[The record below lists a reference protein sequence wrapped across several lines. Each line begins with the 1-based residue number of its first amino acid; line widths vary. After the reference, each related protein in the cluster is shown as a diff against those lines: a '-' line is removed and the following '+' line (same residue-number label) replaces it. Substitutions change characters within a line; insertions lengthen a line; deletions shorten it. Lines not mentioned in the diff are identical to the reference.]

1 MKEAASVNESNV
13 ERELV
18 LGNKVEDLS
27 LEIDAL
33 RESSVINDLDFVDS
47 HKLST
52 GKVVEE
58 KTTLEKVNEDLRL
71 RCVKL
76 EESLIEVRRSFEE
89 DKVNIERDAQHVI
102 NGLEDSNN
110 KLTAELSK
118 VWEANEALF
127 EEINTLQEA
136 SECKLSEKNG
146 TLEEMLEALSSI
158 QDECRQKDLELSS
171 LKGNI
176 ANIAFGDGEAE
187 DINASLKLRC
197 DALEREVEVL
207 TRDLALIK
215 QERGLKESEIMHLKE
230 ELERT
235 GFNNEDSHDGTV
247 NESEMG
253 TLRQDNF
260 GLSSTLKQSQQCLQ
274 EEREKRLE
282 LLDLNFTLEHRCEE
296 LEEMIVDL
304 HKEVEELNRVGSVR
318 QSEVEALENSLTTK
332 ESEIA
337 TLKENIEHAEL
348 NKEGNRDGNIHE
360 SKMEALRQDH
370 ADLYSTLEESQQC
383 LQEEREKRLELEHR
397 CEELEEMIVDLHS
410 EVEELNRMGSVR
422 QSEVEALENSLTA
435 KDSEMATLKSKV
447 DKDTHMEAI
456 SSVEDF
462 LRVERQFEEAKEQIK
477 TANETCNKLSLEK
490 QQVEDELSA
499 KEADISQLEAAFE
512 SEKKSSESLRN
523 EKSNLER
530 RCQELE
536 DLVMELQEAMRREKS
551 NPVES
556 LLEMTEIASLEMTV
570 ANYKEKLQRAVE
582 IGREESE
589 RCETMAAK
597 IASLEDDIVSMEKMV
612 ATSNAKCREAE
623 AALQEAQC
631 HRNTHMRGN
640 GLRRNGDT
648 SKATTQL
655 NSRIEDLLE
664 ELYSVKRSLEETRE
678 ENALLKNQ
686 CQKYADNETVSN
698 DEMHCMKGELLDLQS
713 QYQNLTK
720 CSDEYLKT
728 IEDLRNR
735 NASLIHELQDTESKL
750 SESKQ
755 SYFQVYQE
763 LTGMQS
769 ARDMLELQPKRL
781 FEDSGGFGG
790 NAERPD
796 LREQGANEYLT
807 EGRSV
812 GKDVKFSELEAENA
826 NLREELLDICEGSS
840 EALEEKKELER
851 QLYAL
856 NIKVCDIH
864 AKSLQ
869 FQECLQNKQRE
880 CDMYLQTIGSCRRE
894 LDEVESELIIARQD
908 NCEQRLVFEEKI
920 SEMYDIIKELE
931 PNSDRRL
938 EKEESSCMESD
949 SEMAATKL
957 QLSNADLDLECA
969 QQQITLLQ
977 HQLEESESES
987 KQLNSKFQFL
997 LDKVKQFEDGVVNYQ
1012 NQSIN
1017 ARIESDSLRQAL
1029 DVSREELD
1037 VVSGDVI
1044 ESRLE
1049 CKANKDTILLLSKA
1063 YGDVVSILQDSLK
1076 QFALYQQCACVEVIE
1091 RHNEESSVELLQILN
1106 DYENNVV
1113 DMSRRFAESKGVHAD
1128 LFSELARQ
1136 NEFKEEESPFIGML
1150 LQPGSDAHTEEA
1162 SCSLLEKQVGVLN
1175 DKVSTANSNIEYLQN
1190 RLEEL
1195 EGENAGLQ
1203 EDLSTRNEE
1212 IENSKAAARDMQ
1224 DSLLAAEVALDEARS
1239 QSEQMSCDLGTL
1251 SAENKKLC
1259 DNESEL
1265 CEELSEVRQQVA
1277 QLEKENA
1284 ALREGVDH
1292 AVQDEAVRIELEAAL
1307 GGTKEELR
1315 KVTEEC
1321 QALHRELTDTTEQL
1335 SESSGTISSLQGE
1348 LVEALR
1354 KCDECRAELNEVSA
1368 RVISLELSL
1377 DVARSQAEWGQSEI
1391 DKLKDEKSQLIVA
1404 ASLAS
1409 ESEEKLST
1417 ITDELS
1423 AANSNIEYLQNRL
1436 EELEGENAG
1445 LQEDLSTR
1453 NEEIENSK
1461 AAARDM
1467 QDSLLAAE
1475 VALDEARSQSEQM
1488 SCDLGT
1494 LSAENKKLCDNESE
1508 LCEELSEVRQQVAQ
1522 LEKENAALREGV
1534 DHAVQ
1539 DEAVRIELEAA
1550 LGGTKEELRKVTEEC
1565 QALHRE
1571 LTDTTEQLS
1580 ESSGTISSL
1589 QGELVEA
1596 LRKCDECRAELNEVS
1611 ARVISLELSLD
1622 VARSQA
1628 EWGQSEIDKLKDEKS
1643 QLIVAASLASE
1654 SEEKLSTITDELSAA
1669 NSNIEYLQ
1677 NRLEELEGENAGLQE
1692 DLSTRNEEIENSK
1705 AAARDMQDSLL
1716 AAEVALDEARS
1727 QSEQMSC
1734 DLGTLSAENKKLCD
1748 NESELCEELSE
1759 VRQQVAQLEK
1769 ENAALREG
1777 VDHAVQDEA
1786 VRIELEAALGG
1797 TKEEL
1802 RKVTEE
1808 CQALHRELTDTT
1820 EQLSESS
1827 GTISSLQGE
1836 LVEALRKCDEC
1847 RAELNEVSA
1856 RVISLELSL
1865 DVARSQAEW
1874 GQSEID
1880 KLKDEKSQLIVAASL
1895 ASESEEKLSTI
1906 TDELSAANSNIEYLQ
1921 NRLEELEG
1929 ENAGLQED
1937 LSTRNEEIE
1946 NSKAAA
1952 RDMQDSLLAAE
1963 VALDEARS
1971 QSEQMSCDLG
1981 TLSAENKKLCDNESE
1996 LCEELSEV
2004 RQQVAQLE
2012 KENAALR
2019 EGVDHA
2025 VQDEAVRIELE
2036 AALGGTKEELRKVT
2050 EECQALHRELTDTT
2064 EQLSE
2069 SSGTISSLQGE
2080 LVEALRKCDEC
2091 RAELNEVSARVI
2103 SLELSLDVARSQAE
2117 WGQSEIDKL
2126 KDEKSQLIVAASL
2139 ASESEEKLSTIT
2151 DELSAANSN
2160 IEYLQN
2166 RLEELEGENAGL
2178 QEDLSTR
2185 NEEIENSKAAARD
2198 MQDSLLAAEVALD
2211 EARSQSEQM
2220 SCDLGT
2226 LSAENKKLCDNESE
2240 LCEELSEVR
2249 QQVAQLEKENAA
2261 LREGVDHAVQ
2271 DEAVRIELEAALGG
2285 TKEELRKVTEEC
2297 QALHRELTDT
2307 TEQLSESSGTIS
2319 SLQGELVEALRKCD
2333 ECRAELNEVSARVIS
2348 LELSLDEARSQ
2359 AEWGQS
2365 EIDKL
2370 KDEKS
2375 QLIAAASL
2383 ASESMVN
2390 SAALSEAVR
2399 KCDDLELALQEAQS
2413 RADLKQSE
2421 VDNLNEENGK
2431 LSDYGSRVA
2440 GELASV
2446 KAMYEQQLS
2455 QMKEEKENDAFDIE
2469 NLELQLEKMR
2479 KKNAKLSGELQE
2491 VKSSFV
2497 GEDQN
2502 GKLPDVSSRKH
2513 ENGESTSEIKVGSDD
2528 EKGVSKLEAALRDA
2542 ENRLSLQAKK
2552 IENLKSSRLRV
2563 QEEVDKQTTALQ
2575 LEVQRLTEEN
2585 AKFMSDMKTKNKH
2598 INELQEAYKVLSQKV
2613 PGFEEV
2619 LVESPHIQVENLDMT
2634 AQLRKA
2640 KADLEEALRE
2650 NLAFQQRLSDD
2661 KIEKLKLSE
2670 QLHHLLEER
2679 KLPQSFQGMN
2689 GIENRC
2695 EGDGVLEG
2703 NSSANELH
2711 IANAKISQQVK
2722 NIDSQK
2728 SSRLR
2733 LQEEVDKQTT
2743 ALQLEVQR
2751 LAEDRSNLVNELKG
2765 KDKLISELQR
2775 HYHSIQQQNSDIG
2788 GDNHVMNDE
2797 MAELQS
2803 NLSDMKNKL
2812 DDAQATVDDL
2822 QQRIGNAEVEKESIT
2837 HHLEGNIAELKEE
2850 LAKVTSENE
2859 EAQQKISDMPGLI
2872 SENEM
2877 LEKKLFDLT
2886 RGMESLQ
2893 DSMLSQEK
2901 AAADLESVLQ
2911 EAREKIDYHVKES
2924 QSYEAIVD
2932 ELTEEL
2938 KRLQHQNNELMQRLS
2953 PSDDNSDSEFK
2964 KSAVDEVPAQDSI
2977 HAMQSDEN
2985 QRLRNVIQAQEEE
2998 IQLMK
3003 DTIESTRN
3011 SIDVE
3016 TIQQELIDAQELI
3029 GFQSKKIES
3038 LKNTRDQLQDQL
3050 DKLGTALNNFDE
3062 RNDLDGNDSETL
3074 KETISKLEEQL
3085 AVVTE
3090 ESEITRVEA
3099 DLMIKQIDEIEA
3111 EKLALSK
3118 ENQTLQEEILQYT
3131 SSESATSS
3139 KASHNI
3145 NSPTMTSRKSDS
3157 SDVDDG
3163 NVQSIEQSLEVD
3175 KLRKSLEKIKR
3186 KCEQLEKES
3195 EEQDEAIDQ
3204 LLVEK
3209 EHLEKEIQELKSNS
3223 PKTGPDG
3230 ENDDKNHELNARVEI
3245 LEGKFMSCVKWN
3257 MFVDIFL
3264 L

>member
-1 MKEAASVNESNV
+1 MKEAASVNKSNV

-127 EEINTLQEA
+127 EEINTLKEA
-136 SECKLSEKNG
+136 SECKLSEKDD

-176 ANIAFGDGEAE
+176 ANIAFGDGETE
-187 DINASLKLRC
+187 DVNASLKQRC

-207 TRDLALIK
+207 THDLALIK
-215 QERGLKESEIMHLKE
+215 QERGLKVSEIMHLKE
-230 ELERT
+230 EQERT
-235 GFNNEDSHDGTV
+235 GFNNADSHDGNV

-253 TLRQDNF
+253 TLRQDHF
-260 GLSSTLKQSQQCLQ
+260 GLSSTLKESQQCLQ

-282 LLDLNFTLEHRCEE
+282 LLDLNSTLEHRCEE

-304 HKEVEELNRVGSVR
+304 HREVEELNHVGSVR
-318 QSEVEALENSLTTK
+318 QSDVEALENSLTTK

-348 NKEGNRDGNIHE
+348 NNEGNRDGNIHE
-360 SKMEALRQDH
+360 SKMEALREDH
-370 ADLYSTLEESQQC
+370 ADLSSTLEESQQC

-410 EVEELNRMGSVR
+410 EVEELNRVDSVR

-435 KDSEMATLKSKV
+435 KDSEIATLKGKV

-589 RCETMAAK
+589 RCETMASK
-597 IASLEDDIVSMEKMV
+597 IASLEDDIVSMEEMV
-612 ATSNAKCREAE
+612 ATSNAKCHEAE

-631 HRNTHMRGN
+631 YRNTHMRGN
-640 GLRRNGDT
+640 GLRRNGDA

-763 LTGMQS
+763 LTDMQS

-807 EGRSV
+807 EGRGV

-908 NCEQRLVFEEKI
+908 NCEQRLLFEEKI

-931 PNSDRRL
+931 PNSNRRL
-938 EKEESSCMESD
+938 EKEESSCKESD

-977 HQLEESESES
+977 HQLEENESEN

-1017 ARIESDSLRQAL
+1017 ARTESDSLRQAL

-1037 VVSGDVI
+1037 VVSGDLI

-1150 LQPGSDAHTEEA
+1150 LQPGSDAHTEAA

-1321 QALHRELTDTTEQL
+1321 QALRRKVTDTTEQL
-1335 SESSGTISSLQGE
+1335 SESSETISSLQGE

-1354 KCDECRAELNEVSA
+1354 KCDECKAELNEVSA

-1377 DVARSQAEWGQSEI
+1377 DEARSQAEWGQSEI
-1391 DKLKDEKSQLIVA
+1391 DKLKDEKSQLIAA

-1565 QALHRE
+1565 QALRRE
-1571 LTDTTEQLS
+1571 VTDTTEQLS

-1622 VARSQA
+1622 EARSQA

-1643 QLIVAASLASE
+1643 QLIAAASLASE

-1808 CQALHRELTDTT
+1808 CQALRREVTDTT

-1847 RAELNEVSA
+1847 KAELNEVSA

-1865 DVARSQAEW
+1865 DEARSQAEW

-1880 KLKDEKSQLIVAASL
+1880 KLKDEKSQLIAAASL

-2050 EECQALHRELTDTT
+2050 EECQALRRELTDTT

-2091 RAELNEVSARVI
+2091 RAELNEVSA
-2103 SLELSLDVARSQAE
+2103 L
-2117 WGQSEIDKL
+2117 
-2126 KDEKSQLIVAASL
+2126 
-2139 ASESEEKLSTIT
+2139 
-2151 DELSAANSN
+2151 
-2160 IEYLQN
+2160 
-2166 RLEELEGENAGL
+2166 
-2178 QEDLSTR
+2178 
-2185 NEEIENSKAAARD
+2185 
-2198 MQDSLLAAEVALD
+2198 
-2211 EARSQSEQM
+2211 
-2220 SCDLGT
+2220 
-2226 LSAENKKLCDNESE
+2226 
-2240 LCEELSEVR
+2240 
-2249 QQVAQLEKENAA
+2249 
-2261 LREGVDHAVQ
+2261 
-2271 DEAVRIELEAALGG
+2271 
-2285 TKEELRKVTEEC
+2285 
-2297 QALHRELTDT
+2297 
-2307 TEQLSESSGTIS
+2307 
-2319 SLQGELVEALRKCD
+2319 
-2333 ECRAELNEVSARVIS
+2333 VIS

-2421 VDNLNEENGK
+2421 LDNLNEENGK
-2431 LSDYGSRVA
+2431 LSEYGSRVA

-2446 KAMYEQQLS
+2446 KVMYEQQLS

-2502 GKLPDVSSRKH
+2502 GKLPDVSSHKH
-2513 ENGESTSEIKVGSDD
+2513 ENGESTSEIKVSSDD

-2542 ENRLSLQAKK
+2542 ENRVSLQAKK

-2585 AKFMSDMKTKNKH
+2585 AKLMSDMKAKNKH

-2650 NLAFQQRLSDD
+2650 NLAFQQRLNDD

-2679 KLPQSFQGMN
+2679 KLPQSFLGMN

-2751 LAEDRSNLVNELKG
+2751 LAEDRSNLVDELKG

-2775 HYHSIQQQNSDIG
+2775 QYHSIQQQNSDFG
-2788 GDNHVMNDE
+2788 DDNHVMNDE

-2837 HHLEGNIAELKEE
+2837 HHLEGNIAELKED
-2850 LAKVTSENE
+2850 LAKVRSENE

-2901 AAADLESVLQ
+2901 AAADLEGVLQ

-2938 KRLQHQNNELMQRLS
+2938 KRLQRQNDELMQRLS
-2953 PSDDNSDSEFK
+2953 PGDDNSDGEFK

-2977 HAMQSDEN
+2977 RAMQSDEN

-3029 GFQSKKIES
+3029 GFQSRKIES

-3050 DKLGTALNNFDE
+3050 DKLGTALNNFD
-3062 RNDLDGNDSETL
+3062 DLDGNDSETL

-3230 ENDDKNHELNARVEI
+3230 ENDDKNHELNARIEN

-3257 MFVDIFL
+3257 VFVDMCYCEFL
-3264 L
+3264 